1 MRSRFAPSPT
11 GDLHLGSVAVA
22 VVARLLADEVRLR
35 IEDIDAPR
43 VVPGAAARQQDDL
56 AWLGIG
62 FDGDPWFQSARTS
75 VYKGALARL
84 EAAGKTYRCD
94 CSRSEIARE
103 ASAPHAGEELRY
115 PGTCFALREQARVWK
130 RPPAI
135 RLSVDGSA
143 EGGTSHRVDGSAEGG
158 TSHRVDPAATET
170 WTDLRLGTR
179 TESVVATTGDFALAR
194 PGMPGS
200 LNATY
205 AFVCAVDDGDDRI
218 TLVVRGD
225 DLVNATA
232 RQRYLQRLLGLP
244 VPEKYLHLPL
254 LRGPDG
260 ERLAKRHGALT
271 VAALRATGK
280 RPAEVLGPLAGALGL
295 VDDRRPRTLEEIRR
309 ALRPREAWFAEP
321 LPLVSELFR

>member
-22 VVARLLADEVRLR
+22 LVARLLAAELRLR

-62 FDGDPWFQSARTS
+62 FDGEPWFQSARTA
-75 VYKGALARL
+75 VYEEALARL

-115 PGTCFALREQARVWK
+115 PGTCFALRAGTRVWK

-135 RLSVDGSA
+135 RLC
-143 EGGTSHRVDGSAEGG
+143 
-158 TSHRVDPAATET
+158 VDPTASET

-194 PGMPGS
+194 PSVAGGTTR

-205 AFVCAVDDGDDRI
+205 AFVCAVDDGADGI
-218 TLVVRGD
+218 TLVVRGE

-280 RPAEVLGPLAGALGL
+280 SAAEVLGPLAGALGL

>member
-22 VVARLLADEVRLR
+22 LVARLLAAELRLR
-35 IEDIDAPR
+35 IEDIDTPR

-62 FDGDPWFQSARTS
+62 FDGEPWFQSARTA
-75 VYKGALARL
+75 VYEEALARL
-84 EAAGKTYRCD
+84 EAAGKTYLCD

-103 ASAPHAGEELRY
+103 SSAPHAGEELRY
-115 PGTCFALREQARVWK
+115 PGTCFALRERARVWK

-135 RLSVDGSA
+135 RLHVDGSA
-143 EGGTSHRVDGSAEGG
+143 EGGTSHRG
-158 TSHRVDPAATET
+158 DPTASET

-194 PGMPGS
+194 PSRSS
-200 LNATY
+200 LQATY
-205 AFVCAVDDGDDRI
+205 AFVCAVDDGADGI
-218 TLVVRGD
+218 TLVVRGE

-280 RPAEVLGPLAGALGL
+280 SPAEILGPLAGALGL
-295 VDDRRPRTLEEIRR
+295 VDDRRPRTVDEIRR